1 MGEDLQFVFRNF
13 PLTTLHPLG
22 FTTVSIAG
30 KSFGRFDC
38 CLGYYVLVDGL
49 SRMISQIVDG
59 EKL

>member
-1 MGEDLQFVFRNF
+1 VFRNF